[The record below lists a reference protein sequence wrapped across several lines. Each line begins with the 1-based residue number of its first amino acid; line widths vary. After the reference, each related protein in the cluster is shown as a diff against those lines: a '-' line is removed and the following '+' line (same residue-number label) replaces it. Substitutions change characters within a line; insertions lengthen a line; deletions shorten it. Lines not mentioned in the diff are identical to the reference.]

1 MNLKTA
7 TRLLLVI
14 ICYGCSDPSQIGS
27 NFFNEGSLD
36 LVYNDT
42 ITVRTSTVLI
52 DSLVTSNA
60 TRLLVGHHLD
70 EDLGSLT
77 CAAYFNLGPDDASSL
92 EDTHTTYSRFSLILS
107 YDNYSYYDTAVAQTF
122 FVHRLTEDIEAKD
135 DGNLYNTSAVSYNEN
150 PLGELSFIAFPNK
163 LDSVEIPLT
172 DELGLQLYE
181 LSKSSSTQVSNS
193 IEFQKLLRGIVVK
206 ADTSVNGPILGF
218 STNAELRLYYYD
230 RSIQPTEE
238 KYLSFSIEGSSSPT
252 KYFNSIIGDR
262 TNTALADLETR
273 KYPLRS
279 DITNDRFYLQGG
291 CGLVLRIELPYIRS
305 ILQDDENL
313 ILSSAW
319 LKIKP
324 IHNSDRVNCA
334 LPSELTVYN
343 VNAKNELLSEFGS
356 AQLIADPYLDRDS
369 YYYLDIKSY
378 VKQQVAIDE
387 FNSYALMLQI
397 SDEEMASSVTRL
409 YAGSQHNNDE
419 LEISLHVVTINV
431 ED

>member
-1 MNLKTA
+1 
-7 TRLLLVI
+7 
-14 ICYGCSDPSQIGS
+14 
-27 NFFNEGSLD
+27 
-36 LVYNDT
+36 
-42 ITVRTSTVLI
+42 
-52 DSLVTSNA
+52 
-60 TRLLVGHHLD
+60 
-70 EDLGSLT
+70 
-77 CAAYFNLGPDDASSL
+77 AAYFNLGPDDASSL
-92 EDTHTTYSRFSLILS
+92 EDTQTTYSRFSLILL
-107 YDNYSYYDTAVAQTF
+107 YDNYSYYDTALAQTF
-122 FVHRLTEDIEAKD
+122 FVHRLTEDIEAND
-135 DGNLYNTSAVSYNEN
+135 DGNLYNTSAISYEKS
-150 PLGELSFIAFPNK
+150 PLGELSFVAYPNK
-163 LDSVEIPLT
+163 LDSIEIPLT
-172 DELGLQLYE
+172 DALGLQLYE

-193 IEFQKLLRGIVVK
+193 NEFQKLLRGVVVK

-238 KYLSFSIEGSSSPT
+238 KYLSFSIEGSSSTT

-262 TNTALADLETR
+262 THTVLADLESR
-273 KYPLRS
+273 RYPLAS

-313 ILSSAW
+313 ILSAAW
-319 LKIKP
+319 LKVKP
-324 IHNSDRVNCA
+324 IHNSDRINCP

-343 VNAKNELLSEFGS
+343 VNARNELLSEYGS
-356 AQLIADPYLDRDS
+356 AQLIVDEYLDRDS

-387 FNSYALMLQI
+387 FNNYALLLQI

-409 YAGSQHNNDE
+409 YAGAQHNDNE
-419 LEISLHVVTINV
+419 LEIALHVVTINV